1 MTSLIA
7 RTLGSFF
14 NNFTLYLSLYIRKK
28 SFSFKR
34 GALSYKKIYTFASE
48 LTILLLRTSI
58 DKNRQAL
65 NIIFDNSKTMQVLFG
80 LLICWLGKLY
90 IRYTNCTA
98 LGTIVSRGQRD
109 KIHNMYFHGIKFVA
123 IIFVIFYRYA
133 EL

>member
-1 MTSLIA
+1 MGEL
-7 RTLGSFF
+7 
-14 NNFTLYLSLYIRKK
+14 K
-28 SFSFKR
+28 SNASFK
-34 GALSYKKIYTFASE
+34 SYFGTYIS
-48 LTILLLRTSI
+48 
-58 DKNRQAL
+58 L
-65 NIIFDNSKTMQVLFG
+65 NVMFDCSKAIQVLFE
-80 LLICWLGKLY
+80 LSICWLGKLY